1 MGRAFD
7 GGGSRWL
14 PWGRGSTRQSLKPFF
29 LQYGYRTRIQN
40 KTYYELLVCIL
51 ASMHSNNYICIYT
64 SQYINSPVGAF
75 ADYARRAEVSSGR
88 ETQPPG
94 EEILASLTGYTLP
107 FVLYFPLVF
116 AILTAVGP
124 EYGPKALP
132 LCVPTN
138 SANNSPPPSPRGRGV
153 SNFLLRTAVTS
164 YDSYIAN

>member
-1 MGRAFD
+1 M
-7 GGGSRWL
+7 
-14 PWGRGSTRQSLKPFF
+14 
-29 LQYGYRTRIQN
+29 YG
-40 KTYYELLVCIL
+40 
-51 ASMHSNNYICIYT
+51 YT

-132 LCVPTN
+132 LCVPTK
-138 SANNSPPPSPRGRGV
+138 SAVISAKFYLVGLPQLCSFHSFSCARGFESG
-153 SNFLLRTAVTS
+153 FQP
-164 YDSYIAN
+164 IPKK